1 MPGPADEPD
10 RRHPPGSDRAGLRGP
25 LERRGFQDGHPS
37 LGGQGQ
43 ARAGRGQSEQRL
55 RALHRAQGEV
65 TEMTAEVVILGGG
78 VGGTIVANLV
88 AKKSSGR
95 ANVTVVDTTGIHVYQ
110 PGFLYVAVG
119 KEQPSALRRAETSL
133 LRDDVSLVVDR
144 ALRVDTVARRVQLES
159 GRTLPYD
166 QLLLATGSRTVM
178 DEVQGA
184 KDAHDFYTMDGATRL
199 FDALNAFEGGSI
211 VIGVAGIPY
220 KCPPAPVEFVFLL
233 DDYLRARG
241 IRDKTEIKLLS
252 PLNRAFTIE
261 ATSKLVQPILA
272 ERGIE
277 LTGFF
282 NVESVD
288 PVAKTVTSLEGETM
302 GYDLLILVPPHR
314 GQEVIESSRLGDERG
329 WVPVDKNTLKHT
341 EFADIWAVGDT
352 TNIPISK
359 SGSVAHYEAT
369 VAAAEIAAEVKG
381 EPAPVHVYD
390 GKVMC
395 FLEAGQ
401 GKATTIR
408 FDYDHPPV
416 SPSPARRW
424 HWAKALFNKT
434 YWHTVPQGRLP

>member
-1 MPGPADEPD
+1 M
-10 RRHPPGSDRAGLRGP
+10 GS
-25 LERRGFQDGHPS
+25 
-37 LGGQGQ
+37 
-43 ARAGRGQSEQRL
+43 
-55 RALHRAQGEV
+55 EV
-65 TEMTAEVVILGGG
+65 LILGGG
-78 VGGTIVANLV
+78 VGGTIAANLV
-88 AKKSSGR
+88 AKQTQGQ
-95 ANVTVVDTTGIHVYQ
+95 AHVTIVDATGIHVYQ

-119 KEQPSALRRAETSL
+119 QEKPADLQRPESQL
-133 LRDDVSLVVDR
+133 LRHDVSLVVDR
-144 ALRVDTVARRVQLES
+144 ATRIVPATHTVYLES
-159 GRTLPYD
+159 GRLLRYD
-166 QLLLATGSRTVM
+166 QLVLATGSRTIM
-178 DEVQGA
+178 GEVPGA
-184 KDAHDFYTMDGATRL
+184 ANAHDFYTMEGAQRL
-199 FDALNAFEGGSI
+199 FKALEKFRHGTV

-220 KCPPAPVEFVFLL
+220 KCPPAPVEFAFLL

-241 IRDKTEIKLLS
+241 IRDKTEVKLLS

-288 PVAKTVTSLEGETM
+288 PAAKTVTSLEGETV

-314 GQEVIESSRLGDERG
+314 GQQVIETSNLGDERG
-329 WVPVDKNTLKHT
+329 WVPVDKNTLKHKKF
-341 EFADIWAVGDT
+341 EDIWAIGDT
-352 TNIPISK
+352 TDIPISK

-381 EPAPVHVYD
+381 EAPPSHVYD

-395 FLEAGQ
+395 FLETGQ
-401 GKATTIR
+401 GKATTIQ

-416 SPSPARRW
+416 SPTPARRW

>member
-1 MPGPADEPD
+1 M
-10 RRHPPGSDRAGLRGP
+10 S
-25 LERRGFQDGHPS
+25 
-37 LGGQGQ
+37 
-43 ARAGRGQSEQRL
+43 
-55 RALHRAQGEV
+55 
-65 TEMTAEVVILGGG
+65 AEVVILGGG

-88 AKKSSGR
+88 AKQTQDR
-95 ANVTVVDTTGIHVYQ
+95 AHVTLVDATGIHVYQ

-119 KEQPSALRRAETSL
+119 LEQPAALNRPESRL
-133 LRDDVSLVVDR
+133 LRADVSLVIER
-144 ALRVDTVARRVQLES
+144 AMRVDPAEHTVYLES
-159 GRTLPYD
+159 GRRLRYD
-166 QLLLATGSRTVM
+166 HLVLATGSRTM
-178 DEVQGA
+178 MGEVPGA
-184 KDAHDFYTMDGATRL
+184 LDVYDFYTMSGAKRL
-199 FDALNAFEGGSI
+199 FKALEGFQQGTI

-220 KCPPAPVEFVFLL
+220 KCPPAPVEFAFLL

-241 IRDKTEIKLLS
+241 IRNQTEIKLLS

-381 EPAPVHVYD
+381 EPAPAHVYD

-395 FLEAGQ
+395 FLETGQ

-416 SPSPARRW
+416 SPAPARRW
-424 HWAKALFNKT
+424 HWAKTLFNKT

>member
-1 MPGPADEPD
+1 MG
-10 RRHPPGSDRAGLRGP
+10 
-25 LERRGFQDGHPS
+25 
-37 LGGQGQ
+37 
-43 ARAGRGQSEQRL
+43 
-55 RALHRAQGEV
+55 
-65 TEMTAEVVILGGG
+65 AEVVILGGG

-88 AKKSSGR
+88 AKQTQGR
-95 ANVTVVDTTGIHVYQ
+95 AHVTLVDATGIHVYQ
-110 PGFLYVAVG
+110 PGFLYVAIG
-119 KEQPSALRRAETSL
+119 LEQPAALHRPESRL
-133 LRDDVSLVVDR
+133 LRDDVSLVVGR
-144 ALRVDTVARRVQLES
+144 ATQVDPAAHTVLLES
-159 GRTLPYD
+159 GRQLRYD
-166 QLLLATGSRTVM
+166 HLVLATGSRTM
-178 DEVQGA
+178 MGEVPGGLG
-184 KDAHDFYTMDGATRL
+184 AHDFYTMSGAKRL
-199 FDALNAFEGGSI
+199 FKALEDFQAGTI

-220 KCPPAPVEFVFLL
+220 KCPPAPVEFAFLL

-241 IRDKTEIKLLS
+241 IRNQTEIKLLS

-288 PVAKTVTSLEGETM
+288 PVAKTVTSLEGETV

-314 GQEVIESSRLGDERG
+314 GQEVIEISGLGDERG
-329 WVPVDKNTLKHT
+329 WVPVDKNTLKHAH
-341 EFADIWAVGDT
+341 FADIWAIGDT
-352 TNIPISK
+352 TSIPISK

-381 EPAPVHVYD
+381 EAPPTHVYD

-395 FLEAGQ
+395 FLETGQ
-401 GKATTIR
+401 GKATTIQ

>member
-1 MPGPADEPD
+1 MSNDV
-10 RRHPPGSDRAGLRGP
+10 L
-25 LERRGFQDGHPS
+25 
-37 LGGQGQ
+37 
-43 ARAGRGQSEQRL
+43 
-55 RALHRAQGEV
+55 
-65 TEMTAEVVILGGG
+65 ILGGG

-88 AKKSSGR
+88 AKEVGDR
-95 ANVTVVDTTGIHVYQ
+95 ARVTLVDATGTHVYQ

-119 KEQPSALRRAETSL
+119 QQHASAIQRPEAGL
-133 LRDDVSLVVDR
+133 LRDGVKLVIDTATLVDPK
-144 ALRVDTVARRVQLES
+144 ARKVVLKS
-159 GRTLPYD
+159 GRTLRYD

-178 DEVQGA
+178 GEVPGGLA
-184 KDAHDFYTMDGATRL
+184 AHDFYTLEGAERL
-199 FDALNAFEGGSI
+199 WRTLKDFTGGTI

-220 KCPPAPVEFVFLL
+220 KCPPAPVEFAFLL

-241 IRDKTEIKLLS
+241 IRDKSEIKLLS

-288 PVAKTVTSLEGETM
+288 PSAKTVTSLEGETFE
-302 GYDLLILVPPHR
+302 YDLLVLVPPHR
-314 GQEVIESSRLGDERG
+314 GQKVIERSGLGDERG
-329 WVPVDKNTLKHT
+329 WIPVDKNTLRHVN
-341 EFADIWAVGDT
+341 FPDVWAIGDT

-369 VAAAEIAAEVKG
+369 VAAAEIVAAVKG
-381 EPAPVHVYD
+381 EAPPSHVYD

-395 FLEAGQ
+395 FLETGH
-401 GKATTIR
+401 GRATTIS

-416 SPSPARRW
+416 SPTPSRLW
-424 HWAKALFNKT
+424 HWARVLFNK
-434 YWHTVPQGRLP
+434 

>member
-1 MPGPADEPD
+1 MA
-10 RRHPPGSDRAGLRGP
+10 
-25 LERRGFQDGHPS
+25 
-37 LGGQGQ
+37 
-43 ARAGRGQSEQRL
+43 
-55 RALHRAQGEV
+55 
-65 TEMTAEVVILGGG
+65 AEVLILGGG

-88 AKKSSGR
+88 AKQSSGK
-95 ANVTVVDTTGIHVYQ
+95 AHVTVVDATGIHVYQ

-119 KEQPSALRRAETSL
+119 QERPAALQRPETSL
-133 LRDDVSLVVDR
+133 LRDDVSLVVER
-144 ALRVDTVARRVQLES
+144 AVRVDPVTRKVLLES
-159 GRTLPYD
+159 GRTLGYD
-166 QLLLATGSRTVM
+166 HLLLATGSRTVM
-178 DEVQGA
+178 DEVPGA
-184 KDAHDFYTMDGATRL
+184 NDAHTFYTMDGAARL
-199 FDALNAFEGGSI
+199 FEALEAFDGGSI

-241 IRDKTEIKLLS
+241 IRDKSEIKLLS

-288 PVAKTVTSLEGETM
+288 PVAGTVSSLEGETVA
-302 GYDLLILVPPHR
+302 YDLLVLVPPHR
-314 GQEVIESSRLGDERG
+314 GQKVIEDSGLGDERG
-329 WVPVDKNTLKHT
+329 WVPVDKNTFKHAQF
-341 EFADIWAVGDT
+341 EQVWAIGDT

-359 SGSVAHYEAT
+359 SGSVAHYEAS
-369 VAAAEIAAEVKG
+369 VVAAEIIAAVRG
-381 EPAPVHVYD
+381 EAAPAHVYD

-395 FLEAGQ
+395 FLETGR
-401 GKATTIR
+401 GEATTIR

>member
-1 MPGPADEPD
+1 MA
-10 RRHPPGSDRAGLRGP
+10 
-25 LERRGFQDGHPS
+25 
-37 LGGQGQ
+37 
-43 ARAGRGQSEQRL
+43 
-55 RALHRAQGEV
+55 
-65 TEMTAEVVILGGG
+65 AEVVILGGG

-88 AKKSSGR
+88 AKQSAGR
-95 ANVTVVDTTGIHVYQ
+95 AHVTVVDATGIHVYQ
-110 PGFLYVAVG
+110 PGFLYIAVG
-119 KEQPSALRRAETSL
+119 QEKPSALQRPERQL
-133 LRDDVSLVVDR
+133 LRHDVSLVVDR
-144 ALRVDTVARRVQLES
+144 ATRVDPVGRQVQLES
-159 GRTLPYD
+159 GATLRYD

-178 DEVQGA
+178 SEVPGGVA
-184 KDAHDFYTMDGATRL
+184 AHDFYTMAGAGRL
-199 FDALNAFEGGSI
+199 FKALEAFQEGTI

-233 DDYLRARG
+233 DDYLRGRG
-241 IRDKTEIKLLS
+241 IRDKVQIKLLS

-288 PVAKTVTSLEGETM
+288 PVGRTVTSLEGETVS
-302 GYDLLILVPPHR
+302 YDLLVLVPPHR
-314 GQEVIESSRLGDERG
+314 GQKVIEDSSLGDERG

-341 EFADIWAVGDT
+341 KFERIWAIGDT
-352 TNIPISK
+352 TSIPISK
-359 SGSVAHYEAT
+359 SGSVAHYEAS
-369 VAAAEIAAEVKG
+369 VAAAEISAAVNG
-381 EPAPVHVYD
+381 EAPPAHVYD

-395 FLEAGQ
+395 FLETGQ
-401 GKATTIR
+401 GQATTIR

>member
-1 MPGPADEPD
+1 MA
-10 RRHPPGSDRAGLRGP
+10 
-25 LERRGFQDGHPS
+25 
-37 LGGQGQ
+37 
-43 ARAGRGQSEQRL
+43 
-55 RALHRAQGEV
+55 
-65 TEMTAEVVILGGG
+65 AEVVILGGG
-78 VGGTIVANLV
+78 VGGTVCANLV
-88 AKKSSGR
+88 ARQSHGDVH
-95 ANVTVVDTTGIHVYQ
+95 VTVVDATGIHVYQ

-119 KEQPSALRRAETSL
+119 DQEPAALQHLEASL
-133 LRDDVSLVVDR
+133 LRHDVTLVVER
-144 ALRVDTVARRVQLES
+144 ACRVDPQGKKVVLES
-159 GRTLPYD
+159 GRTLSYD

-178 DEVQGA
+178 EEVPGA
-184 KDAHDFYTMDGATRL
+184 TGVHDFYTMSGAIRL
-199 FDALNAFEGGSI
+199 HEALKDFAGGTI

-241 IRDKTEIKLLS
+241 IREKCEIKLLS

-288 PVAKTVTSLEGETM
+288 PEARTVTSLEGETIA
-302 GYDLLILVPPHR
+302 YDLLVLVPPHR
-314 GQEVIESSRLGDERG
+314 GQQLIEDSRLGDDRG

-341 EFADIWAVGDT
+341 GFDHIWAIGDT

-359 SGSVAHYEAT
+359 SGSVAHYEASY
-369 VAAAEIAAEVKG
+369 AAAAILAEVRG
-381 EPAPVHVYD
+381 EAPPTHVYD

-395 FLEAGQ
+395 FLETGHGQ
-401 GKATTIR
+401 ATTIR

-416 SPSPARRW
+416 SPSPSRLW
-424 HWAKALFNKT
+424 HWAKLLFNRT

>member
-1 MPGPADEPD
+1 M
-10 RRHPPGSDRAGLRGP
+10 GS
-25 LERRGFQDGHPS
+25 
-37 LGGQGQ
+37 
-43 ARAGRGQSEQRL
+43 
-55 RALHRAQGEV
+55 EV
-65 TEMTAEVVILGGG
+65 LILGGG
-78 VGGTIVANLV
+78 VGGTIAANLI
-88 AKKSSGR
+88 AKQTQGR
-95 ANVTVVDTTGIHVYQ
+95 AHVTIVDSTGIHVYQ

-119 KEQPSALRRAETSL
+119 QEQPEALRRPEAKL
-133 LRDDVSLVVDR
+133 LRHDVSLVVDR
-144 ALRVDTVARRVQLES
+144 ATRVVPATHAVYLES
-159 GRTLPYD
+159 GRLLRYD

-178 DEVQGA
+178 AEVPGGV
-184 KDAHDFYTMDGATRL
+184 DAHDFYTIEGAQRL
-199 FDALNAFEGGSI
+199 FQALESFQRGTI

-220 KCPPAPVEFVFLL
+220 KCPPAPVEFAFLL

-241 IRDKTEIKLLS
+241 IRDETEVKLLS

-272 ERGIE
+272 ERGID

-288 PVAKTVTSLEGETM
+288 PLKQTVTSLEGETM
-302 GYDLLILVPPHR
+302 SYDLLILVPPHR
-314 GQEVIESSRLGDERG
+314 GQQVIETSDLGDERG

-341 EFADIWAVGDT
+341 KFTDIWAIGDA

-369 VAAAEIAAEVKG
+369 VAAAEISAEVKG
-381 EPAPVHVYD
+381 EAPPAHVYD

-395 FLEAGQ
+395 FLETGQ
-401 GKATTIR
+401 GKATTIH

-416 SPSPARRW
+416 SPTPARRW

>member
-1 MPGPADEPD
+1 
-10 RRHPPGSDRAGLRGP
+10 
-25 LERRGFQDGHPS
+25 
-37 LGGQGQ
+37 
-43 ARAGRGQSEQRL
+43 
-55 RALHRAQGEV
+55 
-65 TEMTAEVVILGGG
+65 MTAEVVILGGG

-88 AKKSSGR
+88 AKKSSGS
-95 ANVTVVDTTGIHVYQ
+95 AHVTVVDTTGIHVYQ

-119 KEQPSALRRAETSL
+119 KEQPSALQRAETSL
-133 LRDDVSLVVDR
+133 LRDEVSLVVDR
-144 ALRVDTVARRVQLES
+144 ALRVDTVARTVQLES

-178 DEVQGA
+178 DEVAGA
-184 KDAHDFYTMDGATRL
+184 KDAHDFYTMDGAVRL
-199 FDALNAFEGGSI
+199 FEALKRFEGGTI

-241 IRDKTEIKLLS
+241 IREKSQIKLLS

-282 NVESVD
+282 NVETVD
-288 PVAKTVTSLEGETM
+288 PVAKTVSSLEGETM
-302 GYDLLILVPPHR
+302 DYDLLVLVPPHR
-314 GQEVIESSRLGDERG
+314 GQKVIEDSALGDERG

-341 EFADIWAVGDT
+341 KFENIWAIGDT

-359 SGSVAHYEAT
+359 SGSVAHYEAS
-369 VAAAEIAAEVKG
+369 VAADAIMASVKG
-381 EPAPVHVYD
+381 EAPPKHIYD

-395 FLEAGQ
+395 FLETGQ
-401 GKATTIR
+401 GQATTIQ

-416 SPSPARRW
+416 SPTPARRW